1 MQHQQDKLNEV
12 AEDGNDTMLLN
23 GHGNTNDSRIKG
35 DPASA
40 YDSDVLSQYKTF
52 MDPKMM

>member
-40 YDSDVLSQYKTF
+40 YDSDVLSQHKTF